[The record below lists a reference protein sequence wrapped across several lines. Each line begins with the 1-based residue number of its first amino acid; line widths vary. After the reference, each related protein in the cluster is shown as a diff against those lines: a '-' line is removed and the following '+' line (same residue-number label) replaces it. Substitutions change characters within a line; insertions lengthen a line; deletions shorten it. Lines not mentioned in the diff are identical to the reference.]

1 MAQREGPTE
10 KIWRDG
16 EMVDW
21 ADAQIHVLSHVA
33 HYGSA
38 VFEGMRS
45 YATPT
50 GGAVFRLRD
59 HMRRLHDSAK
69 IYELPLKWTVDELC
83 QATIDT
89 LVANDLVH
97 CYLRPVVMRTG
108 EEMGIHAPDA
118 PVETFIIC
126 WKWGKSYLR
135 HGAVEGGA
143 KVCVSTWRR
152 AAPNTFPTMA
162 KASGNY
168 LNAQLAK
175 AEAMR
180 NGFDE
185 AIMLDINGNV
195 AEGSG
200 QNLFIV
206 RDGTLYTSPVTSGIL
221 HGITR
226 DSVLTIAADL
236 GIPVREMDYPREMLY
251 LADEAFFCG
260 TAVEINPIVSIDRYQ
275 LGDGKPGPI
284 GTAVKDRFFAIATGR
299 SDDVHGWLAPVPA
312 AAAAGGR

>member
-1 MAQREGPTE
+1 MAEREGPTA

-16 EMVDW
+16 ELVDW
-21 ADAQIHVLSHVA
+21 ADAQIHVLSHVV

-50 GGAVFRLRD
+50 GGAVFRLRE
-59 HMRRLHDSAK
+59 HMRRLHDSAR

-83 QATIDT
+83 QATVDT

-97 CYLRPVVMRTG
+97 CYLRPIVVRTG
-108 EEMGIHAPDA
+108 EEMGIHAPNA
-118 PVETFIIC
+118 PVETFIIL

-175 AEAMR
+175 SEAMR

-185 AIMLDINGNV
+185 AIMLDINGHV
-195 AEGSG
+195 SEGSG
-200 QNLFIV
+200 QNLFLV
-206 RDGTLYTSPVTSGIL
+206 RDGKLFTSPITAGIL
-221 HGITR
+221 NGITR
-226 DSVLTIAADL
+226 DAVVTIARDL
-236 GIPVREMDYPREMLY
+236 GIPVVEGEIPREMLY

-260 TAVEINPIVSIDRYQ
+260 TAVEVNPIVSIDKFS

-284 GTAVKDRFFAIATGR
+284 GTKIRDMFMGIATGR
-299 SDDVHGWLAPVPA
+299 LPDKHGWLTAVPV

>member
-1 MAQREGPTE
+1 MAQGKGPTA

-16 EMVDW
+16 ALVDW
-21 ADAQIHVLSHVA
+21 ADANVHVMSHVI
-33 HYGSA
+33 HYGSG

-69 IYELPLKWTVDELC
+69 IYQLGLKWSIDELC
-83 QATIDT
+83 EATVET
-89 LVANDLVH
+89 LVANDLAQ
-97 CYLRPVVMRTG
+97 CYLRPLVIRTG
-108 EEMGIHAPDA
+108 EEMGIYGQES

-126 WKWGKSYLR
+126 WEWGDYLG
-135 HGAVEGGA
+135 HGAAERGA
-143 KVCVSTWRR
+143 HTCVSTWRR

-175 AEAMR
+175 IESKR
-180 NGFDE
+180 NGYDE
-185 AIMLDINGNV
+185 AIMLDVDGNV

-200 QNLFIV
+200 QNLFLV
-206 RDGTLYTSPVTSGIL
+206 RGDTLYTSPIAAGIL

-226 DSVLTIAADL
+226 DSVLQLAADNGL
-236 GIPVREMDYPREMLY
+236 KVKEIEIPREMLY
-251 LADEAFFCG
+251 VVDEAFFCG
-260 TAVEINPIVSIDRYQ
+260 TAVEITPVVSVDRHT
-275 LGDGKPGPI
+275 LGDGKPGP
-284 GTAVKDRFFAIATGR
+284 VTGR
-299 SDDVHGWLAPVPA
+299 IQKQFMAIVTGRAPDTHGWLTPVPVTAGA
-312 AAAAGGR
+312 AAR

>member
-1 MAQREGPTE
+1 MAQREGPTA

-16 EMVDW
+16 ELVDW
-21 ADAQIHVLSHVA
+21 ADATIHVLSHVV

-45 YATPT
+45 YETPT
-50 GGAVFRLRD
+50 GGAVFRLRE

-69 IYELPLKWTVDELC
+69 IYELPLKWSVDELC
-83 QATIDT
+83 QATLDT
-89 LVANDLVH
+89 LVANDLAQ
-97 CYLRPVVMRTG
+97 CYLRPIVVRTG
-108 EEMGIHAPDA
+108 EEMGIHAPKE
-118 PVETFIIC
+118 PVETFIIL
-126 WKWGKSYLR
+126 WKWGKSYMR

-175 AEAMR
+175 SEAMR

-185 AIMLDINGNV
+185 AIMLDINGHV
-195 AEGSG
+195 SEGSG
-200 QNLFIV
+200 QNLFII
-206 RDGTLYTSPVTSGIL
+206 RDGALITSPVTAGIL
-221 HGITR
+221 NGITR
-226 DSVLTIAADL
+226 DSVVHIARDL
-236 GIPVREMDYPREMLY
+236 GIPVREMEIPREMLY

-260 TAVEINPIVSIDRYQ
+260 TAVEITPVVNIDKYG

-284 GTAVKDRFFAIATGR
+284 STNIRERFMAIVTGR
-299 SDDVHGWLAPVPA
+299 VPDTHGWLTPIPVA
-312 AAAAGGR
+312 AASGGR

>member
-1 MAQREGPTE
+1 MAQAVGPTA

-16 EMVDW
+16 ELVDW
-21 ADAQIHVLSHVA
+21 ADAHIHVMSHVV

-45 YATPT
+45 YETPT
-50 GGAVFRLRD
+50 GGAVFRLHD
-59 HMRRLHDSAK
+59 HMRRLADSAK
-69 IYELPLKWTVDELC
+69 IYELHTRWSVDELC
-83 QATIDT
+83 QATVDT
-89 LVANDLVH
+89 LVANDIAQ
-97 CYLRPVVMRTG
+97 CYLRPLVVRTG
-108 EEMGIHAPDA
+108 EEMGIHSPNG

-126 WKWGKSYLR
+126 WNWGKSYLR

-143 KVCVSTWRR
+143 KVCVSSWRR

-175 AEAMR
+175 SEAMR

-185 AIMLDINGNV
+185 AVMLDIAGHV

-206 RDGTLYTSPVTSGIL
+206 RDGVLYTSPVAAGIL
-221 HGITR
+221 NGITR
-226 DSVLTIAADL
+226 DSVLKLAADMGL
-236 GIPVREMDYPREMLY
+236 PVKEVQIPREMLY

-260 TAVEINPIVSIDRYQ
+260 TAVEINPVVSIDRYN
-275 LGDGKPGPI
+275 LGAGQPGPI
-284 GTAVKDRFFAIATGR
+284 SVAIRDRFMAIATGR
-299 SDDVHGWLAPVPA
+299 APDPHKWLTPVPVTA
-312 AAAAGGR
+312 ATASR

>member
-1 MAQREGPTE
+1 MAQSSGRTA

-16 EMVDW
+16 ELVDW
-21 ADAQIHVLSHVA
+21 ADANLHVMSHVI

-45 YATPT
+45 YETPA

-83 QATIDT
+83 DATIET
-89 LVANDLVH
+89 LVANDLAQ
-97 CYLRPVVMRTG
+97 CYLRPLVVRTG
-108 EEMGIHAPDA
+108 EQMSIYAQDE

-126 WKWGKSYLR
+126 WNWGKSYLP
-135 HGAVEGGA
+135 HVKNDGGA
-143 KVCVSTWRR
+143 NVCVSTWRR
-152 AAPNTFPTMA
+152 AAPNTFPAMA

-175 AEAMR
+175 MESVR
-180 NGFDE
+180 NGYDE
-185 AIMLDINGNV
+185 AIMLDINGHV

-200 QNLFIV
+200 QNLFLV
-206 RDGTLYTSPVTSGIL
+206 RDGELITSPVASGIL
-221 HGITR
+221 SGITR
-226 DSVLTIAADL
+226 DSVSKIAADF
-236 GIPVREMDYPREMLY
+236 GIAVREIEIPREMLY

-260 TAVEINPIVSIDRYQ
+260 TAVEITPVVSVDRHM

-284 GTAVKDRFFAIATGR
+284 TTKIRDRFMGIVTGR
-299 SDDVHGWLAPVPA
+299 APDPHGWLTSFPVSALA
-312 AAAAGGR
+312 AK